1 MADFTGVS
9 IDLATGFALGMV
21 LSILAG
27 ALAAGLARRR
37 PGRVGGDARFF
48 PALRTPKLSN
58 RNAAAFFVAV
68 CEFDRFE
75 PIRRN
80 VGYATANAILR
91 HAAGTIRRLIPGVE
105 IGRVDRTSI
114 EFAFQTARIETAA
127 AMLGAIIREFERPI
141 HVEDCDF
148 DLSPRIAFASAGG
161 ALAHE
166 EAIERAEIAL
176 HDRANA
182 HEAVIDATAGPD
194 EAATSRLGLLRDLHR
209 AIDGDML
216 ELHYQPKLRCRTDT
230 VDSAEA
236 LLRWNHP
243 ELGAIRPDDFVAMAE
258 ETGIIRR
265 LTAWTL
271 ERAVRDQRALA
282 AAGHDLV
289 IYVNISGL
297 LLPDREFADEALAL
311 VASAPRAIG
320 FEITETAVIDQ
331 PDQAIAHLIR
341 FSAAGIRIAIDDYG
355 SGLSSLAYLKQLPA
369 HELKIDKLFISG
381 LTKSHRDPLLVR
393 SSIDLAHALEM
404 EVTAEGVDDAMSL
417 MLLRAMGC
425 DLIQGYLVARPMALP
440 ALIGFLETA
449 AFADRI
455 VSPAF
460 PRFGP
465 AAASR

>member
-1 MADFTGVS
+1 MSDPAGTV
-9 IDLATGFALGMV
+9 IAVVVVAAALLLAV
-21 LSILAG
+21 R
-27 ALAAGLARRR
+27 ARHRW
-37 PGRVGGDARFF
+37 GRGEKEARFF
-48 PALRTPKLSN
+48 PALRAPGLSN
-58 RNAAAFFVAV
+58 RDAAACFVAV
-68 CEFDRFE
+68 CQFDRFE

-80 VGYATANAILR
+80 VGYAMANAILR
-91 HAAGTIRRLIPGVE
+91 HAAGTIRRLLPGVE

-114 EFAFQTARIETAA
+114 EFAFEATSADSVSA
-127 AMLGAIIREFERPI
+127 LLCAIIREFERPI
-141 HVEDCDF
+141 HVEGCDF
-148 DLSPRIAFASAGG
+148 DLSPRIGFAAAGG

-166 EAIERAEIAL
+166 EAIERVEIAL

-182 HEAVIDATAGPD
+182 HETVIDATSGPD

-209 AIDGDML
+209 AIDGDRL

-230 VDSAEA
+230 VDSVEA

-243 ELGAIRPDDFVAMAE
+243 ELGAIRPDDFIVMAE

-271 ERAVRDQRALA
+271 ARAVRDQRTLA
-282 AAGHDLV
+282 DAGHALV
-289 IYVNISGL
+289 VYVNISGV
-297 LLPDREFADEALAL
+297 LLPDRDFADEALAL
-311 VASAPRAIG
+311 VAAAPGAIG

-331 PDQAIAHLIR
+331 PEQAIANLIR

-425 DLIQGYLVARPMALP
+425 DLIQGFLVARPMALP

-449 AFADRI
+449 GYADRI
-455 VSPAF
+455 VAPAF

-465 AAASR
+465 ATASR